1 MTAATCCTT
10 TANCFASTD
19 ILVCSGRSGS
29 ETERRGRG
37 GSPHCRFE
45 NHAICDPFALM
56 SASWC
61 RVRCS
66 MSHCGSFD
74 AAAPD
79 FSSAN
84 PLTPLTGPSGRSPR
98 SVAGSGGNGNR
109 TRMRQTGPRAV
120 CVGLVA
126 RLGMLVSHLPW
137 APVSVPLVLRAESY
151 KSSKRNEKDGRETW
165 RGMRASGEHGYATRT
180 TCWSDAKLPP

>member
-1 MTAATCCTT
+1 MTEATCCTMT
-10 TANCFASTD
+10 HKCFASTD

-37 GSPHCRFE
+37 GSPHCRYE

-66 MSHCGSFD
+66 TSHCGSFD

-137 APVSVPLVLRAESY
+137 APVSVPFVLRA
-151 KSSKRNEKDGRETW
+151 DGEAAVMCGGDTLHA
-165 RGMRASGEHGYATRT
+165 GCLRASGEHGCATRT